1 MILSLWFSPC
11 WKVFCSL
18 LSGDGSGRLDSWQTT
33 SWANQLKTFIG
44 DTFGMYKISSS
55 NQKKDME
62 GEEMSGGERGG
73 GGLKHFELHSAIGTK
88 KQLSPVASAV
98 KRWRESTKI
107 IVTKWRK
114 VHVNA
119 LTSNQAEEKM
129 KPVDFYLFIYYPPFL
144 VCQFCLPVIHFSSC
158 LFCNIQR
165 KKCLADQMKASVD
178 FAGRTNG
185 LIRSSDWRTTV
196 PPESQ
201 NRRSSHLLLKWHQ
214 KKKAF
219 STCTRQPTESTEV
232 ILGGAR
238 AFFFFFFCCKH
249 WSPFQKKKQKPNRN
263 NKTYES
269 NHNFLFFVYF
279 FFFCLEIEPQENF
292 TKVHISMQ
300 SHNVGSFKHCS

>member
-55 NQKKDME
+55 NQKKNVWWGRRD
-62 GEEMSGGERGG
+62 ER
-73 GGLKHFELHSAIGTK
+73 GGLKHFELHSAIGTT

-107 IVTKWRK
+107 IITKWRK

-129 KPVDFYLFIYYPPFL
+129 KPVDFFFFL

-165 KKCLADQMKASVD
+165 KNVWQIKWKPALTLRGGQTASSVRQT
-178 FAGRTNG
+178 G
-185 LIRSSDWRTTV
+185 
-196 PPESQ
+196 E
-201 NRRSSHLLLKWHQ
+201 RRSLLKAKTGGHHIFCSNDI
-214 KKKAF
+214 KKKEAF

-238 AFFFFFFCCKH
+238 AAFFFSFVANTDHHFRKT
-249 WSPFQKKKQKPNRN
+249 KTKTKQ
-263 NKTYES
+263 E
-269 NHNFLFFVYF
+269 
-279 FFFCLEIEPQENF
+279 
-292 TKVHISMQ
+292 
-300 SHNVGSFKHCS
+300 